1 MIGAVGRADN
11 NVLRRGL
18 KVAPAGVLMAGSR
31 ETAATADPERLW
43 WRWWWWSRSRESGSF
58 GAKAIN

>member
-18 KVAPAGVLMAGSR
+18 KVAPAGVLTAGSR
-31 ETAATADPERLW
+31 EAAASADSGRRREGGGGGWL
-43 WRWWWWSRSRESGSF
+43 ESGGF